1 MIVKSDS
8 SLPCGLICLCNSYDL
23 LCWIIKFFLY
33 FNEFLGTGAGAGDNF
48 LAPLIFET
56 RQGRVLRFRNEGGIS
71 KYGPLVMPTQK
82 RFGKKKNNECES

>member
-8 SLPCGLICLCNSYDL
+8 SLPCGLIYDL

>member
-1 MIVKSDS
+1 S
-8 SLPCGLICLCNSYDL
+8 
-23 LCWIIKFFLY
+23 
-33 FNEFLGTGAGAGDNF
+33 GTGDNF

-82 RFGKKKNNECES
+82 RFGKKKNNECTTSIQ